1 MFVHL
6 HVHTE
11 HSMLDGL
18 TRVGDL
24 FDQAQAD
31 GAPAV
36 AITDHKSLA
45 AMWEAHK
52 HASRTGVKLLP
63 GLEAY
68 IAIGSRTERQTIEV
82 SADDSASEGG
92 DAKATKNRKTRTYEH
107 LTIIARDRTGWSN
120 LVRLHNESSMHKHGR
135 AQLIDYEVLQKYG
148 EGLMV
153 LTGCIGG
160 PVFGPLSRA
169 VAAEHK
175 LNTLFGDRQTEAFN
189 RASSYFSTPITI
201 PDGSTE
207 KQSEELR
214 ALALEAASAT
224 GTDGQRYSPQQIV
237 DWTLATTAERG
248 RARENVSK
256 LIDAV
261 GQENVYI
268 EVMEH
273 GNADEQMTLPELRL
287 LAAEFSLPIVA
298 TNDSHHT
305 TAEDQT
311 AHSAWLAL
319 QTDSTLA
326 NSKFSFHGTGYHVRT
341 SQEMRALSDEPWW
354 QEACDNTLAVAA
366 RVEWDAMPERRVRL
380 PEFPLP
386 DGFERNT
393 QYLRSLIEQGL
404 EQRFPEGL
412 TQEYK
417 DRLNTELGTISGMG
431 FIDYFLI
438 VHEMIT
444 WAREQ
449 GFYVGPGRGSAAG
462 SLVAYI
468 LGITQLDPIEYDLL
482 FERFLEPGR
491 AELPDIDI
499 DFESR
504 HKQQIIAHLVELW
517 GEDHVA
523 QIGNIG
529 RPQIRQA
536 LKDALRVLGEPA
548 ALSDKLS
555 KLLPQDLTATELLS
569 SQGTGIVIRG
579 EDHLSVAEFWS
590 ATSSVKHLEPVLS
603 LMGSFYNVAKV
614 GGVHASGVIIS
625 PEPLTELI
633 PMRWHKPSSADWSRW
648 VTEWDK
654 DMIEDFGLVKF
665 DILAI
670 RNLDMAHLAIDSVNE
685 RTNESLEF
693 YGLPDPDHDSS
704 DPRVRKAFQMLQEG
718 RTAGIFQLESD
729 GMTRLLEEI
738 GPDTLDDLSAVVALF
753 RPGPLSAGMHS
764 KYADRKNGREPVSY
778 DYLTSDPEEA
788 KWLGSVM
795 DVTYGVFCVT
805 EDTMVH
811 SVDRGYSVPIT
822 SIRVGENVQGVN
834 DLNENSTGRVSALM
848 YNGVKKTIVTSFAGD
863 RTLQSTA
870 DHQVLTP
877 QGWVEIGSLRPGDVV
892 ASPWELLGDTGEG
905 TAQERARGY
914 VLGALLGDGGLTQ
927 RSKIELYSVDEDVL
941 SAFETALR
949 EGFSLSTT
957 RFVGTRG
964 VMRSA
969 VSSPRGGVRE
979 DGRAGTPENACLKW
993 LRDCGLKSSN
1003 GGCGSHQK
1011 FIPDAILGAPVGVVR
1026 SVLAGL
1032 WDTDGMFSWSKNRS
1046 PVSTYRTVSRRLAH
1060 GVTHLL
1066 SRIGIAS
1073 TVHVSRSNGCTSYTV
1088 TVIDVRELAEEISP
1102 LMGNTARVSVT
1113 RSFESAANRLKQRTS
1128 LLPNDLLIDTVRAH
1142 GLNARKCLSAKRTGH
1157 GRVRKLAEQTGSGHL
1172 SKLSNVRWVR
1182 ITAQEDA
1189 GEKAVYDITVDEIHN
1204 FVANGMIIHNCYQE
1218 QVMRL
1223 GGVVAGF
1230 DDMWRSKLRKAVS
1243 KKIKSVMDEVG
1254 AKFLE
1259 GAVQEF
1265 RDETGAVYSPVF
1277 SEQTAN
1283 RVWEAMKGS
1292 AEYLFNKSHSQAYA
1306 YIAYITAYLK
1316 ANFPAHY
1323 GAATLSVTPPDKAEK
1338 RLAAMR
1344 ALIDEGMQVLPPNI
1358 NESGLL
1364 SAPNEAADSVLIGLS
1379 EIKGV
1384 GSAAEAIIE
1393 SRTDAPY
1400 TSLPDLLKR
1409 TSAGSDQI
1417 TLSHSRVEALI
1428 DSGALDAFG
1437 PRMGLRFV
1445 QRLGMNECAAI
1456 PRMEYTALELSVR
1469 QTSRL
1474 LMSLDTNVRQQVQET
1489 LTGWTRPGAEN
1500 TGYASPS
1507 AVTVSE
1513 LLAADVADGSL
1524 VHVAGIL
1531 TSYEERP
1538 YKSGA
1543 FARVTLEDANGSL
1556 TGVLWEK
1563 ERAAAKAD
1571 GSFPRVG
1578 FPVVAFGKIGTR
1590 SFNVR
1595 SHGSDDEDG
1604 DGEEQEI
1611 VRQEITVR
1619 GVYPIDIPLTQVGGV
1634 DFSPHPK
1641 IDLTAPQPPEKPSG
1655 SKKKADTTAV
1665 LVEESAR
1672 PQSDANPEPV
1682 AEFITSAAPSVDGS
1696 LALATATQVLIAGP
1710 AESAPVDEAPA
1721 STPHLRI
1728 APPIAEPNDSTVTI
1742 TEKASSP
1749 EPAQSVEV
1757 AKNRQS
1763 KDEIARKLIASM
1775 SGGMGR

>member
-52 HASRTGVKLLP
+52 HANRTGVKLLP

-169 VAAEHK
+169 VTAEHK

-224 GTDGQRYSPQQIV
+224 GSDGQRYSPQQIV

-625 PEPLTELI
+625 PEPLTDLI

-795 DVTYGVFCVT
+795 DVTYGVF
-805 EDTMVH
+805 
-811 SVDRGYSVPIT
+811 
-822 SIRVGENVQGVN
+822 
-834 DLNENSTGRVSALM
+834 
-848 YNGVKKTIVTSFAGD
+848 
-863 RTLQSTA
+863 
-870 DHQVLTP
+870 
-877 QGWVEIGSLRPGDVV
+877 
-892 ASPWELLGDTGEG
+892 
-905 TAQERARGY
+905 
-914 VLGALLGDGGLTQ
+914 
-927 RSKIELYSVDEDVL
+927 
-941 SAFETALR
+941 
-949 EGFSLSTT
+949 
-957 RFVGTRG
+957 
-964 VMRSA
+964 
-969 VSSPRGGVRE
+969 
-979 DGRAGTPENACLKW
+979 
-993 LRDCGLKSSN
+993 
-1003 GGCGSHQK
+1003 
-1011 FIPDAILGAPVGVVR
+1011 
-1026 SVLAGL
+1026 
-1032 WDTDGMFSWSKNRS
+1032 
-1046 PVSTYRTVSRRLAH
+1046 
-1060 GVTHLL
+1060 
-1066 SRIGIAS
+1066 
-1073 TVHVSRSNGCTSYTV
+1073 
-1088 TVIDVRELAEEISP
+1088 
-1102 LMGNTARVSVT
+1102 
-1113 RSFESAANRLKQRTS
+1113 
-1128 LLPNDLLIDTVRAH
+1128 
-1142 GLNARKCLSAKRTGH
+1142 
-1157 GRVRKLAEQTGSGHL
+1157 
-1172 SKLSNVRWVR
+1172 
-1182 ITAQEDA
+1182 
-1189 GEKAVYDITVDEIHN
+1189 
-1204 FVANGMIIHNCYQE
+1204 CYQE

-1393 SRTDAPY
+1393 ARTDAPY

-1474 LMSLDTNVRQQVQET
+1474 LMSLDANVRQQVQET

-1556 TGVLWEK
+1556 TGVLWER

-1665 LVEESAR
+1665 FVEESAR

-1696 LALATATQVLIAGP
+1696 LALAAATQVLIAGP
-1710 AESAPVDEAPA
+1710 AASAPVDEAPA

-1757 AKNRQS
+1757 AKKRQS